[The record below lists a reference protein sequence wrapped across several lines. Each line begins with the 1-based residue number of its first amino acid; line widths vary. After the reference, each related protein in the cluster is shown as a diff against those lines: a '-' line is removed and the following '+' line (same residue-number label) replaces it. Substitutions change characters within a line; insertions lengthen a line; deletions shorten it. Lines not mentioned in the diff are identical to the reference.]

1 MLLSEHLPGIGQD
14 FLIDSPLATP
24 PASDWPADDDWQPTG
39 HAQPRAPVW
48 GPRAYCGAP
57 SVVVMSLFK
66 LLTLARTPV
75 RAYCAPIA
83 TRGLRSV
90 VRGRPTATRGPT

>member
-1 MLLSEHLPGIGQD
+1 MMT
-14 FLIDSPLATP
+14 DSPLATP
-24 PASDWPADDDWQPTG
+24 SPALQCELPESTA
-39 HAQPRAPVW
+39 AP
-48 GPRAYCGAP
+48 P

-90 VRGRPTATRGPT
+90 VPAAYRYKRRRWCGLAPPGLLRPSAAYCYTQPT